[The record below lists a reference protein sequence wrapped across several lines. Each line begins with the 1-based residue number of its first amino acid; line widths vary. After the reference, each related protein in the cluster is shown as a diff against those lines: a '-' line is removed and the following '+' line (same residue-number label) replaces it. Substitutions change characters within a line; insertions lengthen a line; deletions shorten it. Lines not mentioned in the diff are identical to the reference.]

1 MSCNCNQGPRRD
13 NFSIP
18 TGVCCLN
25 GTSLSRDEF
34 YSCKKSM
41 QDSMN
46 ELSKNLMD
54 NSKDLADIELDVAKL
69 KLEKQNKLVAGR
81 NITLT
86 ENADKTVTISS
97 TGGGGGGSYTAGD
110 GITIASDEISVND
123 TIQRKL
129 TAGTNITIDPTT
141 NTISATGGGST
152 YTAGD
157 GITISDA
164 NVISTI
170 MQASDYYNKTE
181 VDNLL
186 SALESVEMKVVTAL
200 PATGEGHI
208 IYLLDNGSG
217 YDQYVYSDNQWHN
230 IGSTSIDLT
239 NYYTKAETNN
249 LLDNKQDKLTA
260 GQGITISGNNTIS
273 SDAVAYTAGDN
284 ITIESGNIIS
294 AVDTKYTAGTDIQ
307 ITPSN
312 VINYIGSGG
321 HMSKTEILN
330 ELGLQEIQC
339 IIKDD
344 QGVERTATVVGSF
357 GTTPPTQDIVID
369 IDSIS
374 ENTMSWRDSY
384 TCQLKEFFA
393 NRGEVTPVPLG
404 QADAEVKMTVSGV
417 TLGSNALG
425 DFTGTTTVQGG
436 MLVCQTDSKVD
447 SLYGTVYFTV
457 EASNT
462 AQDEIWLL
470 LHSSSGMEPAQ
481 TCSINNL
488 NVEVLDPGHN

>member
-1 MSCNCNQGPRRD
+1 MNCGCNKPKRCCGN
-13 NFSIP
+13 IP
-18 TGVCCLN
+18 VRTCCPN
-25 GTSLSRDEF
+25 PTSVTRTEF
-34 YSCKKSM
+34 YDYKNSM
-41 QDSMN
+41 KTDM
-46 ELSKNLMD
+46 
-54 NSKDLADIELDVAKL
+54 KDLDDRISDKELDLSELELAVSKL
-69 KLEKQNKLVAGR
+69 ELEKQNKLLAGA

-86 ENADKTVTISS
+86 SNPDNTTTISS

-129 TAGTNITIDPTT
+129 TAGSNITIDA
-141 NTISATGGGST
+141 NNVISSTGGGGET
-152 YTAGD
+152 YTAGP
-157 GITISDA
+157 GITISAA
-164 NVISTI
+164 NEIATI
-170 MQASDYYNKTE
+170 MQQSDYYNKTE
-181 VDNLL
+181 VDNLI
-186 SALESVEMKVVTAL
+186 ANLESVEMKVVTAL

-208 IYLLDNGSG
+208 IYLVDNGSG

-239 NYYTKAETNN
+239 NYYTKAETST

-321 HMSKTEILN
+321 HMSKAEILN

-357 GTTPPTQDIVID
+357 GTTPPTQDIVINYD
-369 IDSIS
+369 GIN

-384 TCQLKEFFA
+384 TCQLKSFFA

-404 QADAEVKMTVSGV
+404 QADAEVTMTVSGV
-417 TLGSNALG
+417 TLGGTNLG
-425 DFTGTTTVQGG
+425 DFTGTMTVQGG
-436 MLVCQTDSKVD
+436 ILQCQTDSKYHN
-447 SLYGTVYFTV
+447 LYGTVYFTV
-457 EASNT
+457 EASNMD
-462 AQDEIWLL
+462 QDEVYLL
-470 LHSSSGMEPAQ
+470 LHSDSGNEPAQ
-481 TCSINNL
+481 MCRINNL
-488 NVEVLDPGHN
+488 YVEVLDPGHN